1 MKIKNI
7 GADKLLH
14 FTSSIVLTCMVALVC
29 VMAWSFLPM
38 VAAFVGA
45 NVSFIVG
52 LLKEFVWDRMLGRG
66 TFELE
71 DILSDPLGA
80 FVGFLL
86 VWGLLSACT
95 I

>member
-14 FTSSIVLTCMVALVC
+14 FTSSIVLACMVALVC
-29 VMAWSFLPM
+29 VMAWRMQPM
-38 VAAFVGA
+38 AAALIGA
-45 NVSFIVG
+45 AVSNIIGV
-52 LLKEFVWDRMLGRG
+52 LKEFVWDRMLGRG

-71 DILSDPLGA
+71 DILSDALGA
-80 FVGFLL
+80 IVGFLL
-86 VWGLLSACT
+86 AWGLLSACT

>member
-7 GADKLLH
+7 SADKLLH
-14 FTSSIVLTCMVALVC
+14 FTSSIVLACMVALVC
-29 VMAWSFLPM
+29 VMAWSMRPM
-38 VAAFVGA
+38 VAAFIGA
-45 NVSFIVG
+45 DVSFIVG

-71 DILSDPLGA
+71 DILSDALGSI
-80 FVGFLL
+80 VGFLL

>member
-1 MKIKNI
+1 
-7 GADKLLH
+7 
-14 FTSSIVLTCMVALVC
+14 
-29 VMAWSFLPM
+29 M
-38 VAAFVGA
+38 VAALVGA
-45 NVSFIVG
+45 VVSFVVG

-71 DILSDPLGA
+71 DILSDALGA
-80 FVGFLL
+80 IVGFLL